1 MTAVKANPF
10 QSKNPFVAATYDGVI
25 ALALAMDK
33 AGSIDPKTFV
43 ADIPKVTTPGAG
55 VTEVTTYADGVA
67 ALKAGKQVDYVG
79 ASGAMVFNPNGTA
92 NRSSR
97 SSGWRS

>member
-55 VTEVTTYADGVA
+55 VTEVTTYA